1 MFESVSTKLNDIFVK
16 LGKRGVLSEKDID
29 TVLREIRI
37 ALLEADVGFKVVKQ
51 ITEDIKEKCNS
62 VELQASV
69 TPSQVILKIT
79 SEILT
84 SILGS
89 DVSELQLKTESIP
102 VILLVGLNGSGKTT
116 TTAKLAGHL
125 RNNGHSP
132 VLIAA
137 DIHRPAAVEQ
147 LNILGKSIET
157 PVYSP
162 KNGESAT
169 EVVNDGIQYA
179 TKNQATC
186 ILIDTAGRFQ
196 IDEELMKELKEIHV
210 AANPVETLLV
220 LDSMA
225 GQDSVNVAKSF
236 ASNIGLTGVI
246 LTKVDGD
253 ARGGAALS
261 VVYTTGV
268 PLKFLGTGEKTGDLE
283 IFHPDRIASRILGMG
298 DIAGLTEI
306 ANKSFNENDAKKL
319 EKKIKGDDF
328 DLNDLIAQMNQI
340 RRMGSLTG
348 LIEKI
353 PGLSS
358 KKNIPLPSDNDGEKN
373 LGKIESIVNSM
384 TEIERRKPGIIDGSR
399 RRRIAKGSGTKP
411 NDVNKLLNQFS
422 QMKKMMKRMSKGN
435 LKGMSMFR

>member
-1 MFESVSTKLNDIFVK
+1 MFESVSTKLSDIFFK
-16 LGKRGVLSEKDID
+16 LGKRGILSEKDID

-51 ITEDIKEKCNS
+51 ITEDIKVKCNS

-79 SEILT
+79 SEVLT

-89 DVSELQLKTESIP
+89 DVSELQLETESMP

-125 RNNGHSP
+125 KDNGHSP

-147 LNILGKSIET
+147 LNILGKSIDT

-162 KNGESAT
+162 KNGVSAAG
-169 EVVNDGIQYA
+169 VVNDGIQYA

-210 AANPVETLLV
+210 AADPVETLLV

-225 GQDSVNVAKSF
+225 GQDSVNVAESF

-298 DIAGLTEI
+298 DIAGLSEI

-319 EKKIKGDDF
+319 GKKIKGDDF
-328 DLNDLIAQMNQI
+328 DLNDLIDQMNQI

-353 PGLSS
+353 PGLS
-358 KKNIPLPSDNDGEKN
+358 KNNIPSTSDNDGEKN
-373 LGKIESIVNSM
+373 LGKIEAIVNSM

-411 NDVNKLLNQFS
+411 NDVNNLLNQFS

>member
-89 DVSELQLKTESIP
+89 DVSELQLETESIP

-358 KKNIPLPSDNDGEKN
+358 KKNMPLSSDNDGEKN

>member
-1 MFESVSTKLNDIFVK
+1 MFESVSTKLNDIFFK

-89 DVSELQLKTESIP
+89 DVSELQLETESIP

-210 AANPVETLLV
+210 VANPVETLLV

-225 GQDSVNVAKSF
+225 GQDSVNVAESF

-358 KKNIPLPSDNDGEKN
+358 KKNMPLSSDNDGEKN

>member
-1 MFESVSTKLNDIFVK
+1 MFESVSTKLNDIFFK

-37 ALLEADVGFKVVKQ
+37 TLLEADVGFKVVKQ

-69 TPSQVILKIT
+69 TPSQVVLKIT
-79 SEILT
+79 SEVLT

-116 TTAKLAGHL
+116 TIAKLAGHL

-147 LNILGKSIET
+147 LNILGKSIDT
-157 PVYSP
+157 QVYSP
-162 KNGESAT
+162 KNGDSAT

-179 TKNQATC
+179 TNNQATC

-225 GQDSVNVAKSF
+225 GQDSVNVAESF

-306 ANKSFNENDAKKL
+306 TNKSFNENDAKKL

-328 DLNDLIAQMNQI
+328 DLNDLIDQMNQI
-340 RRMGSLTG
+340 KRMGSLTG

-353 PGLSS
+353 PGLS
-358 KKNIPLPSDNDGEKN
+358 KKNIPSPSDNDGEKN
-373 LGKIESIVNSM
+373 LGKIEAIVNSM
-384 TEIERRKPGIIDGSR
+384 TEIERRKPGIIDGNR

-411 NDVNKLLNQFS
+411 NDVNNLLNQFS
-422 QMKKMMKRMSKGN
+422 QMKKMMKRMRKGN

>member
-210 AANPVETLLV
+210 VANPVETLLV

-358 KKNIPLPSDNDGEKN
+358 KKNMPLSSDNDGEKN

>member
-89 DVSELQLKTESIP
+89 DVSELQLETESIP

-210 AANPVETLLV
+210 VANPVETLLV

-358 KKNIPLPSDNDGEKN
+358 KKNMPLSSDNDGEKN